1 MSFVKDKNN
10 IVRMD
15 STVPTIEVQPH
26 PDEILEL
33 DEETIAIGR
42 AKLAGI
48 EFDELYG
55 QEDRVSPELMI
66 RQQAQKIRE
75 LFQTADEL
83 KAAFSSPRRIE
94 QATKDMSI
102 DGIDLEFIREYC
114 LRSQISFRDDVTAL
128 LVVGF
133 GHQQSGEANV

>member
-1 MSFVKDKNN
+1 MSFMKDKIK
-10 IVRMD
+10 IVRMA

-26 PDEILEL
+26 PEEILDL

-75 LFQTADEL
+75 LFQTVDEL
-83 KAAFSSPRRIE
+83 KTAFSSPRKVE
-94 QATKDMSI
+94 QATKDMKI
-102 DGIDLEFIREYC
+102 DGIDLEFVREYC
-114 LRSQISFRDDVTAL
+114 VRSQISFCDDVTAL
-128 LVVGF
+128 LAVGF
-133 GHQQSGEANV
+133 GHQHLGEANV

>member
-10 IVRMD
+10 VVRMA

-26 PDEILEL
+26 PEEILDL

-66 RQQAQKIRE
+66 RQQAQKIRD

-83 KAAFSSPRRIE
+83 KAAFSSPRKIE
-94 QATKDMSI
+94 QATKDMAI
-102 DGIDLEFIREYC
+102 DGIDLEFVREYC
-114 LRSQISFRDDVTAL
+114 MRSQITFRDDVTAL
-128 LVVGF
+128 LIVGF
-133 GHQQSGEANV
+133 GRHQTGEANV

>member
-1 MSFVKDKNN
+1 MSFVKDKDKLT
-10 IVRMD
+10 RMT

-48 EFDELYG
+48 EFDEIYG

-66 RQQAQKIRE
+66 RQQAEKIRD
-75 LFQTADEL
+75 LFQTPEGL
-83 KAAFSSPRRIE
+83 KEAFSSSMRIE
-94 QATKDMSI
+94 QAIKDMAI

-114 LRSQISFRDDVTAL
+114 IRSQIAFSNDATAL
-128 LVVGF
+128 AAVGF
-133 GHQQSGEANV
+133 QIRPPGDLNV

>member
-10 IVRMD
+10 IVRMA

-26 PDEILEL
+26 PEEILDL

-75 LFQTADEL
+75 LFETADEL
-83 KAAFSSPRRIE
+83 KAAFSSPRRVE
-94 QATKDMSI
+94 QASKDMTI
-102 DGIDLEFIREYC
+102 DGIDLEFVRGILC
-114 LRSQISFRDDVTAL
+114 AK
-128 LVVGF
+128 
-133 GHQQSGEANV
+133 

>member
-1 MSFVKDKNN
+1 MSIEKDKNN
-10 IVRMD
+10 LIRMT
-15 STVPTIEVQPH
+15 STIPKIEVQPH

-48 EFDELYG
+48 EFDEIYG

-75 LFQTADEL
+75 LFQTSNEL
-83 KAAFSSPRRIE
+83 KTAFSSPKQIE
-94 QATKDMSI
+94 QAYKDMTI
-102 DGIDLEFIREYC
+102 DGIDLEFVKEYC
-114 LRSQISFRDDVTAL
+114 NRSQIVFSDDLTAL
-128 LVVGF
+128 LFVGF
-133 GHQQSGEANV
+133 DQQQIGEANV

>member
-1 MSFVKDKNN
+1 MNFVKDKNN
-10 IVRMD
+10 IVRIA

-26 PDEILEL
+26 PEEVLDL

-42 AKLAGI
+42 AKLAGV

-55 QEDRVSPELMI
+55 KEDRVSPELMI

-83 KAAFSSPRRIE
+83 KAAFSSPRRVE
-94 QATKDMSI
+94 QASKDMTI
-102 DGIDLEFIREYC
+102 DGIDLEFVREYC
-114 LRSQISFRDDVTAL
+114 VRSEIAFRDDVTAL
-128 LVVGF
+128 LAVGF
-133 GHQQSGEANV
+133 GHQHLGEANV

>member
-10 IVRMD
+10 IVRMA
-15 STVPTIEVQPH
+15 STVPTIKVQPH
-26 PDEILEL
+26 PEEILDL
-33 DEETIAIGR
+33 DEDTIAIGR

-75 LFQTADEL
+75 LFQTPDDL
-83 KAAFSSPRRIE
+83 KAAFSSSKKIE
-94 QATKDMSI
+94 QATKDMAI
-102 DGIDLEFIREYC
+102 DGIDLEFVREYC
-114 LRSQISFRDDVTAL
+114 VRSQISFRDDVTTL
-128 LVVGF
+128 LAVGF
-133 GHQQSGEANV
+133 GQQSSGEANV

>member
-1 MSFVKDKNN
+1 MSFMKDKNK
-10 IVRMD
+10 IVRMA
-15 STVPTIEVQPH
+15 STVPTIEVHPH
-26 PDEILEL
+26 PEEILDL

-83 KAAFSSPRRIE
+83 KVAFSSPRKIE
-94 QATKDMSI
+94 QATKDMAI
-102 DGIDLEFIREYC
+102 DGIDLEFVREYC
-114 LRSQISFRDDVTAL
+114 VRSQITFRDDVTAL
-128 LVVGF
+128 LAVGF
-133 GHQQSGEANV
+133 GHQQLGEASV

>member
-10 IVRMD
+10 IVRMA
-15 STVPTIEVQPH
+15 STVPTIKVQPH
-26 PDEILEL
+26 PEEILDL
-33 DEETIAIGR
+33 DEDTIAIGR

-75 LFQTADEL
+75 LFQNL
-83 KAAFSSPRRIE
+83 RRL
-94 QATKDMSI
+94 DH
-102 DGIDLEFIREYC
+102 F
-114 LRSQISFRDDVTAL
+114 
-128 LVVGF
+128 
-133 GHQQSGEANV
+133 

>member
-1 MSFVKDKNN
+1 MNFVKDKST
-10 IVRMD
+10 IVRMA
-15 STVPTIEVQPH
+15 STAPTIEVQPH
-26 PDEILEL
+26 PEEILDL

-83 KAAFSSPRRIE
+83 KAAFSSPRRVE
-94 QATKDMSI
+94 QAAKDMAI

-114 LRSQISFRDDVTAL
+114 VRSQITFHDDVTAL
-128 LVVGF
+128 LAIAF
-133 GHQQSGEANV
+133 GLQQLGEANV